1 MSKELSAFKKH
12 FQENCDVKVI
22 HTIEEK
28 TYPHWKR
35 LCFGHLTCAQMN
47 EISWYIESTFSN
59 EGRFSH
65 LLPKLGVYNDYL
77 CLTIDVKQI
86 KEKIMGE
93 I

>member
-12 FQENCDVKVI
+12 FQENCSIKII
-22 HTIEEK
+22 HTIENERCF
-28 TYPHWKR
+28 HWKR
-35 LCFGHLTCAQMN
+35 LCFQELNCEQM
-47 EISWYIESTFSN
+47 EEVSRYIKRTFSN

-65 LLPKLGVYNDYL
+65 LLPGLVVYDNFL
-77 CLTIDVKQI
+77 CLTVDVKQI